1 MLDRILNGS
10 ASTFDELLIQIDS
23 PSYLGNQGASP
34 EFVLSVLE
42 KAQSSSSDFGNSII
56 KVSHGG
62 DPKDVITPMTAFLG
76 SVVQLSNNVKG
87 VNRLA
92 KDDAVSEE
100 LLKSLKTCVLDCR
113 NIFINGQSSRLATL
127 HSSYRPEFIEK
138 GVQEAQNS
146 FKTLGLVVEKI
157 SPKDDNLKLL
167 ESELGDAVEREMRS
181 AAKAIEEAAAHLA
194 SLISRPQQIQVHSA
208 ILEAAMAITN
218 AISNLIKCATASER
232 EIVAQGRGNSS
243 NVAFYKKNNK
253 WTEGLISAAKSVS
266 VATTYLVE
274 VADGL
279 IHDTHSWEQLV
290 VAAQEVSVATT
301 QLVAASRVKA
311 VPFSQTQDKL
321 EAAAV
326 AVREATALLV
336 KAAKSASKSIAEAK
350 ALSEVEKLG
359 RHDYKVQEMEAQV
372 SILEIEKALQTA
384 RYKLAEIRKSGYSS

>member
-1 MLDRILNGS
+1 M
-10 ASTFDELLIQIDS
+10 
-23 PSYLGNQGASP
+23 
-34 EFVLSVLE
+34 LSVLE
-42 KAQSSSSDFGNSII
+42 KVHSSCSDFGNSIVA
-56 KVSHGG
+56 VSQGG
-62 DPKDVITPMTAFLG
+62 DPKEVITPMTSFL
-76 SVVQLSNNVKG
+76 SAIVQLSNNGKG

-92 KDDAVSEE
+92 KDDSISEE
-100 LLKSLKTCVLDCR
+100 LLKNLKNSILVSKD
-113 NIFINGQSSRLATL
+113 IFVNGQSNSLASL
-127 HSSYRPEFIEK
+127 PPSHRPQYIEK
-138 GVQEAQNS
+138 LVKDAQN
-146 FKTLGLVVEKI
+146 TLRALGSVVERI
-157 SPKDDNLKLL
+157 SPNDSTKLN
-167 ESELGDAVEREMRS
+167 EAELGDAVEREMRS
-181 AAKAIEEAAAHLA
+181 AARAIEDAAAHLA
-194 SLISRPQQIQVHSA
+194 SLISRPQQMQVHSA
-208 ILEAAMAITN
+208 ILEAAMTITN
-218 AISNLIKCATASER
+218 AISNLIKCATAAER
-232 EIVAQGRGNSS
+232 EIVAHGRGNSS

-274 VADGL
+274 TADGL

-311 VPFSQTQDKL
+311 IPFSQTQDKL

-350 ALSEVEKLG
+350 ALSEVQKLG